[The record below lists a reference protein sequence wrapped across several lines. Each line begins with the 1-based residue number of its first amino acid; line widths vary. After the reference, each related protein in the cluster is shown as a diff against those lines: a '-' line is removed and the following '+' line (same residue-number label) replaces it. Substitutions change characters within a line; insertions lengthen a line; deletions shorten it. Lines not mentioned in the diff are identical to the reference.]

1 MLSLRENVPIKKKKL
16 QFRVVS
22 LRKANTNKCKNKT
35 CALLVKLKITLS
47 LRNEKKKNQVHLN
60 HFIALE
66 AADSP
71 ASCFMADE
79 KKSKYGADVEE
90 TASTLGHTLA
100 FVK

>member
-1 MLSLRENVPIKKKKL
+1 M
-16 QFRVVS
+16 
-22 LRKANTNKCKNKT
+22 RKN
-35 CALLVKLKITLS
+35 
-47 LRNEKKKNQVHLN
+47 NQVHLN

-71 ASCFMADE
+71 ASCFIADE

-90 TASTLGHTLA
+90 TAFTFCHTLA

>member
-1 MLSLRENVPIKKKKL
+1 M
-16 QFRVVS
+16 
-22 LRKANTNKCKNKT
+22 RKN
-35 CALLVKLKITLS
+35 
-47 LRNEKKKNQVHLN
+47 NQVHLN

-71 ASCFMADE
+71 ASCFIADE

-90 TASTLGHTLA
+90 TTFTFCHTLA

>member
-1 MLSLRENVPIKKKKL
+1 MSPLKKKKS

-22 LRKANTNKCKNKT
+22 LRKANTNKCKNKN
-35 CALLVKLKITLS
+35 CALLVKLKITVS
-47 LRNEKKKNQVHLN
+47 PRNEKKKNQVHLN

-71 ASCFMADE
+71 ASCFIADE

-90 TASTLGHTLA
+90 TASTLCHTLA